1 MADIIVILFLLF
13 FALPLLLRYLARAR
27 GRSPLDILLTMSNRR
42 QPWTHDWPQGAA
54 SEPED
59 RIICPACGA
68 TNFTSESACWQ
79 CQRPLT
85 RFRRTTRVAQSL
97 QASTTSFQIRQVTYD
112 GRTAIQ
118 FSDGRGRR
126 HIFPSWDQAPPAVL
140 QEIEKLP
147 EPMRSNPKA
156 EIARQAQSAVSPSP
170 RPPLLAGQGPPR
182 PNAPQPE
189 PAAQQPPA
197 TPQPQQAAPEADQ
210 KQQQPSEEQA
220 PWLEL

>member
-1 MADIIVILFLLF
+1 MADIIVILFLPF

-54 SEPED
+54 SEPKD

-85 RFRRTTRVAQSL
+85 RFRRTTRVAQRL

-140 QEIEKLP
+140 QEIERLP

-156 EIARQAQSAVSPSP
+156 GSPARLSRPSHRLRGLRCCQAKGPHAPTRLSPN
-170 RPPLLAGQGPPR
+170 PPLNSPP
-182 PNAPQPE
+182 
-189 PAAQQPPA
+189 
-197 TPQPQQAAPEADQ
+197 
-210 KQQQPSEEQA
+210 
-220 PWLEL
+220 